1 MAIANDNLLTNFGL
15 ILKNKLLYIEDDR
28 DVSELIAEIME
39 YEHYEVIID
48 NGKSMFNILRE
59 NQIGLI
65 LLDQRLFWTTGSAL
79 CMELKANPETKDIP
93 VIMISSAA
101 NIEDIARSCGAVG
114 FIKKP
119 FDMYDAIDMVAK
131 YFRH

>member
-1 MAIANDNLLTNFGL
+1 M
-15 ILKNKLLYIEDDR
+15 KNKLLYIEDDT

-39 YEHYEVIID
+39 YEDYEVITD
-48 NGKSMFNILRE
+48 NGKSLFRILQE
-59 NQIGLI
+59 QPIGLI

-79 CMELKANPETKDIP
+79 CLELKANPETRNIP

-101 NIEDIARSCGAVG
+101 NIEDIARSCGAEDY
-114 FIKKP
+114 IKKP

-131 YFRH
+131 YFKP